1 MKSTRFS
8 RQFCPNC
15 FVCGSY
21 LYRREGDRV
30 RGAGLEKRVNPSHAV
45 RSMPCPS
52 PFSARTPPSGGFFR
66 PSLPPTAPKPR
77 RFRPAAPLLSRQN
90 PAGSRRF
97 RAAAARFSRFPPGT
111 APRLPPETRPL
122 CAVSRQTRPLLP
134 RQPGF
139 FPLCARAL
147 PVIPPVLR
155 PKAPRAPPKS
165 ALRTRRRPELGSRWG
180 FHPARLRRGEA
191 CTPQGGLNPWAR
203 FSGDRRPVA
212 YEISQNSRL
221 FSGLACGWVRGFQ
234 PIDIAPGCAKRK
246 SPEMRLEVH
255 ILLP

>member
-45 RSMPCPS
+45 RNMPCPD
-52 PFSARTPPSGGFFR
+52 PFSARTPPSGVFYR
-66 PSLPPTAPKPR
+66 PFLLPTVPKPR
-77 RFRPAAPLLSRQN
+77 RFRAATPLLSRQN

-122 CAVSRQTRPLLP
+122 CAVSRRTRPLLP

-147 PVIPPVLR
+147 PAIPPVLR

-165 ALRTRRRPELGSRWG
+165 ALRTRHRPELGSRWG
-180 FHPARLRRGEA
+180 FHPARLHRFAVVKRVPPRGASIPGSDSQETA
-191 CTPQGGLNPWAR
+191 APSRVNFREIQGPGVCTKIEQR
-203 FSGDRRPVA
+203 
-212 YEISQNSRL
+212 
-221 FSGLACGWVRGFQ
+221 
-234 PIDIAPGCAKRK
+234 
-246 SPEMRLEVH
+246 
-255 ILLP
+255 